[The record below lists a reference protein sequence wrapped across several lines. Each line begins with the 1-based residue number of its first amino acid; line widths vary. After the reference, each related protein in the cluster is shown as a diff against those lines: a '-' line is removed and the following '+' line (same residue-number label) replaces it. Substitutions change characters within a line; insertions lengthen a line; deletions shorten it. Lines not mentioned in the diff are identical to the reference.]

1 VAIIM
6 LLLTMSD
13 RIGMRLQRVFAFL
26 MGGITVSYWEQILI
40 ILPLV
45 IVGIAAA
52 RFLAVRLNAFS
63 IGEDGAAYLGV
74 NVEREKAIILGVGA
88 LLTACAVSIG
98 GLIGFVG
105 LIMPHAMRLILGP
118 DHRLL
123 IPATAIAGAAF
134 IVTADLLARTIFS
147 PAEIPVGV
155 LTALI
160 GAPFFVYLLRRS
172 RREYA
177 F

>member
-1 VAIIM
+1 M
-6 LLLTMSD
+6 L
-13 RIGMRLQRVFAFL
+13 
-26 MGGITVSYWEQILI
+26 
-40 ILPLV
+40 
-45 IVGIAAA
+45 
-52 RFLAVRLNAFS
+52 
-63 IGEDGAAYLGV
+63 
-74 NVEREKAIILGVGA
+74 ILGIGS

-105 LIMPHAMRLILGP
+105 LIMPHAMRLSLGP

-123 IPATAIAGAAF
+123 LPASALAGASF
-134 IVTADLLARTIFS
+134 LMLADLLARTLLS
-147 PAEIPVGV
+147 PAQIPVGV

-160 GAPFFVYLLRRS
+160 GAPFFIYLLRHA